1 MLFDTSFLVDLL
13 RGSNP
18 EAKQKASEFDS
29 VLMNKAVSSITVLEL
44 WRGALRSHRTETE
57 MKRIDE
63 LLRSFLVYPVDEEAA
78 KKAAEIEARL
88 IAAGQA
94 VEFEDVLIAAV
105 AVTKDLPLLTKN
117 VKHFEKIHELHVET
131 Y

>member
-1 MLFDTSFLVDLL
+1 MLFDTTFLVDLL
-13 RGSNP
+13 RGVSP
-18 EAKQKASEFDS
+18 EAKQQAEEFDT

-44 WRGALRSHRTETE
+44 WRGAIRSNRSEIE

-63 LLRSFLVYPVDEEAA
+63 LLASFLVYPVDEEVA

-88 IAAGQA
+88 IAAGEA
-94 VEFEDVLIAAV
+94 IEFEDILIAAV
-105 AVTKDLPLLTKN
+105 AVTKNLPLLTRN
-117 VKHFEKIHELHVET
+117 AKHFSRIADLKVET